1 MSLDTEKQ
9 FAGNYIRLVN
19 KSRSLEQEVILKERM
34 IDLMALQLELFSCV
48 NDADEWIKIFKT
60 QALSELVAE
69 QNKKAAEENI
79 SI

>member
-19 KSRSLEQEVILKERM
+19 QCRDLQADIVVKDKM
-34 IDLMALQLELFSCV
+34 IELMSNDLHNTYYDDSAITVMMKYKLDAQKQLV
-48 NDADEWIKIFKT
+48 
-60 QALSELVAE
+60 VE
-69 QNKKAAEENI
+69 QNKKAASGE